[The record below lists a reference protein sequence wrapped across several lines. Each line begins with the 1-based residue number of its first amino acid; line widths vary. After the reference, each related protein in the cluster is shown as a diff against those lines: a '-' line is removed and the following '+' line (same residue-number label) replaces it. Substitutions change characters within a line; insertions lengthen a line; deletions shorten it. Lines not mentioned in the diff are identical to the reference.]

1 VHGTGPSAKRPSS
14 RKSGGR
20 TSRRKGA
27 RNELADDAQYLRC
40 RRSSFAGA
48 VPFNQLQDFLSS
60 AHSSGMKSGGSVRA
74 VCRLS
79 RRLRHFGDTYG
90 LKQDYS
96 FLGAI
101 VEAEG
106 MDARHR
112 RDRPRC
118 R

>member
-1 VHGTGPSAKRPSS
+1 MAAPHVGRGLETNS
-14 RKSGGR
+14 RTTHNISDG
-20 TSRRKGA
+20 
-27 RNELADDAQYLRC
+27 